1 MSEIAASSIIAQA
14 GIDACLLPKSREA
27 RDGSHQR
34 NESALARVPDIE
46 LPLEAVCVGLKRI
59 SARSTETSAFP
70 SGTDII
76 SQAGHVRFVP
86 ICGHVAEVSPRVV
99 LLPLAG

>member
-1 MSEIAASSIIAQA
+1 VSEIAASSIIAQA

-34 NESALARVPDIE
+34 RSALARVPDIE

-76 SQAGHVRFVP
+76 GQAGHVRFVP